1 MKHNPRQMTLFND
14 ARENIDYCNKTT
26 STFIDNMK
34 LPIHRWYRY
43 SAGFSAK
50 WVEKTILDILENNQR
65 DICCYSDFTVLDPFA
80 GSGTTMLVA
89 NQIGVSGCGFE
100 SHPLVAKIASAKL
113 LWNVDVC
120 IFKEFADSILQ
131 SALDM
136 DKEVD
141 TYPEIIHKCYSEV
154 SLSEID
160 KLKYALKQVTSD
172 TSEYYLSWLAFIA
185 ILRPTSHVGT
195 AQWQYVLPNKS
206 KSKVLNVYDAYKKQV
221 DLMCHDIDTF
231 ASYAKGLTKKSIIL
245 QHDTRN
251 PYKEMSDKV
260 DLIITSPP
268 YANNYDYADATR
280 LELCILGDISGWSD
294 LQHTVRSSLVRSC
307 TQHVS
312 KERPK
317 TFDFLDES
325 TLRPIR
331 DDIFKVCKK
340 LDEERHLH
348 GGKKNY
354 HTMIALY
361 FLDLARVWINLRE
374 LCKENSDV
382 CFVVG
387 DSAPYG
393 IYVPV
398 DEWLGRLAVA
408 AGFQSFNFTKTR
420 DRNIKWKN
428 RKHSVPLKEGQLWV
442 KG

>member
-1 MKHNPRQMTLFND
+1 MHSLEQMTFLENGRQND
-14 ARENIDYCNKTT
+14 TT

-50 WVEKTILDILENNQR
+50 WVEQTITNIKNNRQHGS
-65 DICCYSDFTVLDPFA
+65 SDFIVLDPFA
-80 GSGTTMLVA
+80 GSGTTILA
-89 NQIGVSGCGFE
+89 ASQAGVSGYGFE
-100 SHPLVAKIASAKL
+100 SHPLVSKIASTKL

-120 IFKEFADSILQ
+120 AFRNFANSILQ
-131 SALDM
+131 IALDSAKKA
-136 DKEVD
+136 DA
-141 TYPEIIHKCYSEV
+141 YPEIIYKCYSKIN
-154 SLSEID
+154 LTEID
-160 KLKYALKQVTSD
+160 KLKYTLQKAHTE
-172 TSEYYLSWLAFIA
+172 TSEYYLSWLAFVA
-185 ILRPTSHVGT
+185 ILRSTSHAGT

-206 KSKVLNVYDAYKKQV
+206 KAKVLNVFDAYKKQIEI
-221 DLMCHDIDTF
+221 MCHDIDVF
-231 ASYAKGLTKKSIIL
+231 ASSAKGSAKESVII
-245 QHDTRN
+245 QHDARN
-251 PYKEMSDKV
+251 SYEKMHSRV
-260 DLIITSPP
+260 DLIVTSPP

-280 LELCILGDISGWSD
+280 LELCILGDITGWSD

-312 KERPK
+312 KERLK
-317 TFDFLDES
+317 TYDFLDEP
-325 TLRPIR
+325 TLSPIK
-331 DDIFKVCKK
+331 DDIFRVCKM

-354 HTMIALY
+354 HTMVALY
-361 FLDLARVWINLRE
+361 FLDLSKVWINLRA
-374 LCKENSDV
+374 LCKENADV

-393 IYVPV
+393 IHVPV

-408 AGFQSFNFTKTR
+408 AGFDSFNFTKTR

-428 RKHSVPLKEGQLWV
+428 RKHTVPLKEGQLWV

>member
-1 MKHNPRQMTLFND
+1 MKHNHSQITLFD
-14 ARENIDYCNKTT
+14 DVENTESCNGSS

-50 WVEKTILDILENNQR
+50 WVEKTILDVLEKTKR
-65 DICCYSDFTVLDPFA
+65 DVCDFTVLDPFV
-80 GSGTTMLVA
+80 GSGTTMLAA
-89 NQIGVSGCGFE
+89 NQVGVASYGFE
-100 SHPLVAKIASAKL
+100 SHPLISKIASTKL
-113 LWNVDVC
+113 MWDVDV
-120 IFKEFADSILQ
+120 FAFRQFANSILQ
-131 SALDM
+131 TALSV

-141 TYPEIIHKCYSEV
+141 VYPEIVHKCYSED

-160 KLKYALKQVTSD
+160 KLKHAIIQAAND
-172 TSEYYLSWLAFIA
+172 TREYYLSWLAFVA
-185 ILRPTSHVGT
+185 ILRSTSHAGT

-206 KSKVLNVYDAYKKQV
+206 KSKVLNVYDAYKKQIE
-221 DLMCHDIDTF
+221 LMCNDISTF
-231 ASYAKGLTKKSIIL
+231 AYSAKGSAKESIII
-245 QHDTRN
+245 QHDVRN
-251 PYKEMSDKV
+251 PYEQMSDCV

-280 LELCILGDISGWSD
+280 LELCILGDIAGWSD
-294 LQHTVRSSLVRSC
+294 LQHTVRSTLVRSC

-312 KERPK
+312 KERPM
-317 TFDFLDES
+317 TFDFLDEPS
-325 TLRPIR
+325 LNPIK

-361 FLDLARVWINLRE
+361 FLDLASVWVNLRE
-374 LCKENSDV
+374 ICKENSDV
-382 CFVVG
+382 CFVIG

-408 AGFQSFNFTKTR
+408 VGFQSFSFTKTR

-428 RKHSVPLKEGQLWV
+428 RKHTVPLKEGQLWV